1 MEQKSLWDDMP
12 EEEPIIP
19 ARRIQPLPPAE
30 PTHYHI
36 ELWFRDP
43 RRRPVRMCSEEADYH
58 TRYTDDDIWSVG
70 GCGGSLTREGCVIC
84 NPLEDEE

>member
-1 MEQKSLWDDMP
+1 MEQMSLWDVVEIP
-12 EEEPIIP
+12 VPIVKH
-19 ARRIQPLPPAE
+19 AQPLPTE

-36 ELWFRDP
+36 EVWFYDP

-58 TRYTDDDIWSVG
+58 TRYNDDDIWSVG

-84 NPLEDEE
+84 NPEDEE